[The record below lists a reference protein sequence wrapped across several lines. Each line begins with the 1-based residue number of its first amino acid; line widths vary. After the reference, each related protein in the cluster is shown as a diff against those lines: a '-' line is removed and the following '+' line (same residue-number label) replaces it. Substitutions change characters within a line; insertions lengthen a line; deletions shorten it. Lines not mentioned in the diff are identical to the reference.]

1 MEGGG
6 VEAESSVLSDLVFLV
21 GVSYVDFRCKFYFR
35 AGFMVLG
42 VSSLAF

>member
-6 VEAESSVLSDLVFLV
+6 VEAESSVLNDLVFLV